1 MDILLHLRV
10 SDQALLLLLYVFL
23 HLLRTRWNRRR

>member
-23 HLLRTRWNRRR
+23 HLPTTRWSRP